1 MPRVLGM
8 LVLSLLLVPMPARA
22 GDLTLRDLV
31 ELHRAGLGDELL
43 VAVIQAD
50 GGPFRLSYAEIMD
63 LKTEGL
69 SERVIAALV
78 RTGGRTAPLLTPV
91 APAGQ
96 LVEAAPSVASDVGL
110 AVDEPEIIELAP
122 PVVVVETVVPYLVPY
137 AVTSSRGRDRDD
149 RTHGGEGRERS
160 PNAGYRGD
168 RHDSRRNPPP
178 ATWVTRAEDGR
189 NIAPSGRPVRSNTPR
204 ATWVTPN
211 EIGSRDSGSR
221 SGDTEKPGRND
232 DRGDRRNRDD
242 DRKPR
247 P

>member
-1 MPRVLGM
+1 MPRVPGLLV
-8 LVLSLLLVPMPARA
+8 LVLSLLLVPLPARA
-22 GDLTLRDLV
+22 GDLTLRDLI

-78 RTGGRTAPLLTPV
+78 RTGSRTPPLLTQV
-91 APAGQ
+91 APAEE
-96 LVEAAPSVASDVGL
+96 LVEVAPAVATAVG
-110 AVDEPEIIELAP
+110 EPEVIEVAT

-137 AVTSSRGRDRDD
+137 AVSSPGRHGRDDNGHRDD
-149 RTHGGEGRERS
+149 DRHG
-160 PNAGYRGD
+160 RGD
-168 RHDSRRNPPP
+168 RHDSRQPSP

-189 NIAPSGRPVRSNTPR
+189 NIAPSGRPVRSDAPR

-211 EIGSRDSGSR
+211 EISRHDSDSR
-221 SGDTEKPGRND
+221 GASPEKPDRND
-232 DRGDRRNRDD
+232 DRDDRRGSRRDD